1 MTNFKDIII
10 TELSVLAQKET
21 IDKNVFKARAY
32 NNVIKQVKTIEKIE
46 CMKDLQN
53 IKGIGEQIKKK
64 LEEIFE
70 TGKLRSAEKARS
82 TGNLKLYENLM
93 KIHGVGVNKAKEL
106 VDLGIE
112 SMEDLL
118 EKLEEDPDILNSQQ
132 KIGVKYYHDIN
143 TRIPRKEMEKHDLY
157 LNKII
162 KAIDPDILISIVGSY
177 RRKVKESGDIDMLV
191 SFNRKSSKEE
201 RAELLSKVIKV
212 LRKEKYIQDTLALG
226 DKKYMGV
233 VKLKRHRVN
242 RRLDILVTSIEE
254 YPFALLYFTGSQ
266 ALNIILR
273 QVAID
278 HGLRLNEYTLT
289 KNKKEIKLK
298 TEEEI
303 FNYLGYKYIEPE
315 NRTNQKEI
323 DKHFLKSE

>member
-1 MTNFKDIII
+1 MTNFKKIII
-10 TELSVLAQKET
+10 AELSVLAQKET

-32 NNVIKQVKTIEKIE
+32 QKVIKQINTIENIE
-46 CMKDLQN
+46 SIEDLVS
-53 IKGIGEQIKKK
+53 IKGIGEKIKKK

-70 TGKLRSAEKARS
+70 TGKLRSAEKAR
-82 TGNLKLYENLM
+82 TNGNLKLYDDLM
-93 KIHGVGVNKAKEL
+93 KIHGIGVNKAKQL
-106 VDLGIE
+106 IDIGIE

-157 LNKII
+157 LQETI
-162 KAIDPDILISIVGSY
+162 KAISTDILISVVGSY
-177 RRKVKESGDIDMLV
+177 RRKVKDSGDIDILV

-201 RAELLSKVIKV
+201 RAELLTNVVKV

-226 DKKYMGV
+226 DKKCMCV

-242 RRLDILVTSIEE
+242 RRLDILITSIEE

-266 ALNIILR
+266 ALNILLR

-278 HGLRLNEYTLT
+278 HGLRLNEYSLT

-298 TEEEI
+298 TEKEI
-303 FNYLGYKYIEPE
+303 FNYLGYSYIEPE

-323 DKHFLKSE
+323 DKYIKK

>member
-1 MTNFKDIII
+1 MSDFKEIII
-10 TELSVLAQKET
+10 AELNTLIQKET

-32 NNVIKQVKTIEKIE
+32 QKVVSQIKTIENIE
-46 CMKDLQN
+46 TMEDLVSV
-53 IKGIGEQIKKK
+53 KGIGEKIKIK

-70 TGKLRSAEKARS
+70 TGKLRSAEKARTS
-82 TGNLKLYENLM
+82 GNLKLYENLM

-106 VDLGIE
+106 VELGIE

-143 TRIPRKEMEKHDLY
+143 TRIPRKEMEKHDLF
-157 LNKII
+157 LNKTI
-162 KAIDPDILISIVGSY
+162 KAIDTDILISVVGSF
-177 RRKVKESGDIDMLV
+177 RRKVKDSGDIDILV

-201 RAELLSKVIKV
+201 RAELLSKVVKV

-226 DKKYMGV
+226 DKKCMCV

-278 HGLRLNEYTLT
+278 RGLRLNEYSLT

-323 DKHFLKSE
+323 NTYTLK

>member
-1 MTNFKDIII
+1 MSNFKEIII
-10 TELSVLAQKET
+10 AELNTLIQKET

-32 NNVIKQVKTIEKIE
+32 QKVVSQIKTIENIE
-46 CMKDLQN
+46 TMEDLVSV
-53 IKGIGEQIKKK
+53 KGIGKQIKKK

-70 TGKLRSAEKARS
+70 TGNLRSSQQARS

-106 VDLGIE
+106 VELGIE

-143 TRIPRKEMEKHDLY
+143 TRIPRKEMEKHDLF
-157 LNKII
+157 LNKTI
-162 KAIDPDILISIVGSY
+162 KAIDPDILISVVGSF
-177 RRKVKESGDIDMLV
+177 RRNVKDSGDIDILV

-201 RAELLSKVIKV
+201 RAELLSKVVKV

-226 DKKYMGV
+226 DKKCMCV
-233 VKLKRHRVN
+233 VKLKRHRIN

-254 YPFALLYFTGSQ
+254 LAFAKLYFTGDYN
-266 ALNIILR
+266 LNINMR
-273 QVAID
+273 QAAID
-278 HGLRLNEYTLT
+278 QGLRLNEYSLT
-289 KNKKEIKLK
+289 RNNKKILLK
-298 TEEEI
+298 TEKEI
-303 FNYLGYKYIEPE
+303 FEYLGFEYIQPE
-315 NRTNQKEI
+315 MRSNAI
-323 DKHFLKSE
+323 LKKLN

>member
-1 MTNFKDIII
+1 MTNFKEIII
-10 TELSVLAQKET
+10 AELNTLAQKET
-21 IDKNVFKARAY
+21 IDKNVFKVRAY
-32 NNVIKQVKTIEKIE
+32 QKVIKQIKTIENIKSME
-46 CMKDLQN
+46 DLVSV
-53 IKGIGEQIKKK
+53 KGIGEQIKKK

-82 TGNLKLYENLM
+82 TGNMKLYENLM

-106 VDLGIE
+106 VELGIE

-157 LNKII
+157 LNKTI
-162 KAIDPDILISIVGSY
+162 KSIDPDILISIVGSY

-233 VKLKRHRVN
+233 IKLKRHRVN

-254 YPFALLYFTGSQ
+254 YPFSLLYFTGSQ

-278 HGLRLNEYTLT
+278 RGLRLNEYALT

-315 NRTNQKEI
+315 NRTNQTEI
-323 DKHFLKSE
+323 DTYKK